1 MNLAGHASDNF
12 GHIAG
17 FLRSVMKE
25 IGDAVLSET
34 SALYR
39 RATKCR
45 VDDAR
50 LPWVSAH
57 GEWSSGRNFARIPP
71 RNARLERMISLSNRI
86 VSPRGSGIRAAA
98 HGVHESK
105 RLSRR
110 AQLSAFARCVLNFAT
125 ARRLRGQT

>member
-1 MNLAGHASDNF
+1 MVSDEFGRYASDNF

-50 LPWVSAH
+50 LPWVSAY
-57 GEWSSGRNFARIPP
+57 GEWSSGRNFALILP
-71 RNARLERMISLSNRI
+71 RNARLERMISLLLSYRFSTGERN
-86 VSPRGSGIRAAA
+86 PCSG
-98 HGVHESK
+98 
-105 RLSRR
+105 
-110 AQLSAFARCVLNFAT
+110 ARSS
-125 ARRLRGQT
+125 